1 MLAKQMIQELKGEL
15 VVDEV
20 RFLKTKE
27 GEFYEIFLNEATT
40 NREEVNSLVV
50 FFILLG
56 AELIEGEERWSDNY
70 FDGTTWTL
78 KSYDGKELTIALEA

>member
-27 GEFYEIFLNEATT
+27 GDYYEIFLNEETT
-40 NREEVNSLVV
+40 SREEVNSLVL
-50 FFILLG
+50 FFIMLG
-56 AELIEGEERWSDNY
+56 AELIEGETRWSDNY
-70 FDGTTWTL
+70 FDGTTWVVR
-78 KSYDGKELTIALEA
+78 SWDGRELTIALEA